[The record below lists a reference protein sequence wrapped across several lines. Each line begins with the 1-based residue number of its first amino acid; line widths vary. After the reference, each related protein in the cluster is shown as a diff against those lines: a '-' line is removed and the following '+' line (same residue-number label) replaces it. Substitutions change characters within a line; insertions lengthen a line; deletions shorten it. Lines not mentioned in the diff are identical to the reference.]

1 MSEHTPAVRNL
12 PILLPVI
19 GLKDAQSLL
28 PLAESLL
35 NAGAGHV
42 VLVGLVGIKEGQP
55 LSKGASRAR
64 RRRRDLSTLVEL
76 RPDLPLKADPHV
88 RVTYDLP
95 GELVSLVEAHRCG
108 VVIARMS
115 STNQYTLGVPV
126 DDLLPRMDHPVILQR
141 SSLPPTPERIVLSSR
156 GGAQAVHAIWIA
168 AALSDLL
175 GGEISVLRATVAPGG
190 TGLTPRQDDET
201 YFDLLRSL
209 PFTYEHSVRGA
220 LVDLVEA
227 LQREMRRQRI
237 MVLGTTSRGKERGT
251 MGPRTRAIL
260 EAVEGPSIVVHV
272 PVEST
277 APIVRPE
284 PPTLSLRVD
293 KWFAE
298 NTFDADEFN
307 DVARLV
313 ALKEAQGFT
322 VSLGLPALNEEKT
335 VGEVIT
341 TIRDTLMYEHPLL
354 DEIVLIDSMSTDRT
368 VEIAESLGIPIYRHP
383 EILPEM
389 GSHAGKGEAL
399 WKSLHV
405 LKGDII
411 AWIDTDIANIHP
423 RFVYGLIGPLLVSLE
438 VQYVKG
444 FYRRPLRVGDKL
456 QAGGGGRV
464 TELVARPMFNL
475 FFPELSGIL
484 QPLSGEYAG
493 RRDVLE
499 RVPFF
504 SGYAV
509 ETGLLIDILAEH
521 GLSAI
526 AQVDLKRRI
535 HHNQPLVALSKMSY
549 VIIQAIFERL
559 DEHQIINLLN
569 EPSRSMK
576 LIGDDEGR
584 LFLDIEELYNVE
596 RPPMAT
602 VPAYRARREALRGEA
617 GGGGFQHHPA
627 EWAMK
632 GDG

>member
-1 MSEHTPAVRNL
+1 MSEHTPVIRAL

-19 GLKDAQSLL
+19 GLKNAQSLL

-35 NAGAGHV
+35 NAGADHV
-42 VLVGLVGIKEGQP
+42 VLTGLVGVGRDQP

-64 RRRRDLSTLVEL
+64 RRRDDLNTLVEM
-76 RPDLPLKADPHV
+76 RPDLPLKVDPHV
-88 RVTYDLP
+88 RVSYDPP
-95 GELVSLVEAHRCG
+95 GELIRLIEEHNCG
-108 VVIARMS
+108 VVVVKMS
-115 STNQYTLGVPV
+115 SESQYTLGAPV
-126 DDLLPRMDHPVILQR
+126 DAVLPRMTRPVILQR
-141 SSLPPTPERIVLSSR
+141 GNLPIPPERIVLSSR
-156 GGAQAVHAIWIA
+156 GGVQAAHAVWIA
-168 AALSDLL
+168 AALSELL
-175 GGEISVLRATVAPGG
+175 GGEISVLRATAARSDS
-190 TGLTPRQDDET
+190 LSSRQADDV
-201 YFDLLRSL
+201 YFELLRSV
-209 PFTYEHSVRGA
+209 PFTHERSIRGS
-220 LVDLVEA
+220 LVDLIEV
-227 LQREMRRQRI
+227 LKQEMRRQRI
-237 MVLGTTSRGKERGT
+237 MVLGTTTRGIERGT
-251 MGPRTRAIL
+251 MGPRARAIL
-260 EAVEGPSIVVHV
+260 DAVKGPSIVVHV
-272 PVEST
+272 PADT
-277 APIVRPE
+277 WAPVARQELP
-284 PPTLSLRVD
+284 LSLRVD

-298 NTFDADEFN
+298 NTFDADEFS
-307 DVARLV
+307 DLARLV
-313 ALKEAQGFT
+313 ALKKAQDIT
-322 VSLGLPALNEEKT
+322 ISLGLPALNEEET
-335 VGEVIT
+335 VGNVIT
-341 TIRDTLMYEHPLL
+341 TIRSALMDDYPVL

-368 VEIAESLGIPIYRHP
+368 VEIAEALRIPVRRHP

-389 GSHAGKGEAL
+389 GSYAGKGEAL

-423 RFVYGLIGPLLVSLE
+423 RFVYGLIGPLLVSPE
-438 VQYVKG
+438 VKYVKG

-464 TELVARPMFNL
+464 TELVARPMLNL
-475 FFPELSGIL
+475 FFPELSGIV

-499 RVPFF
+499 RIPFF

-509 ETGLLIDILAEH
+509 ETGLLIDILSEC

-526 AQVDLKRRI
+526 AQVDLKRRV

-596 RPPMAT
+596 RPPMAA

-617 GGGGFQHHPA
+617 TIASLQRHP
-627 EWAMK
+627 EGVTRENK
-632 GDG
+632 